1 MVNSRKTQ
9 PARNG
14 IREILAQTIRRFGQD
29 LVGIVLIS
37 LSIITGLSLAGLS
50 AGTISKRWSQWIAGG
65 FGWGSYI
72 LVGFVAYIGLLILL
86 RRIEQFPKLNLKR
99 IVALEISLF
108 SLLALFSAV
117 LGFSVDRAHLGLDGG
132 IVGWGVARIFQSVA
146 GKIPA
151 TIVIVLIWLAST
163 LDGLGFMKPLI
174 RRIDRYFTDV
184 LSQGSPEN
192 PLEHFED
199 DAITTTDQES
209 IGETDSSPEMPAMPI
224 PQRKLKLPPLEL
236 LLDPQKALSDES
248 FIHAK
253 AIQIEKSLEEYGV
266 PARVAGYRVGP
277 TIIQYAVEPG
287 YVEKVNEEGDVV
299 RKKVRVSQISQLN
312 RDLTLALSVDRLR
325 IEAPIPGTSFVGIE
339 IPNTNSN
346 LVRLKSILGSNEFK
360 AKPAPLK
367 LALGLNV
374 SGSPVT
380 ADLARMPHMLVA
392 GTTGS
397 GKSVFMTSLITCLAM
412 NNSPDDLRLAIL
424 DPKMVELLRFNG
436 LPHMMGKVETQLDR
450 MLGVLA
456 WGIKEMEDRYRKLE
470 AANARDLD
478 AYNAKMER
486 RGGEHLPKIVIFID
500 ELADLMQSAPD
511 QTEGYVVRLAQ
522 MARATGIHL
531 IVATQ
536 RPSTDIITGLIKANF
551 PARISFMM
559 ASAVDSRVILDT
571 NGAETLMGRGD
582 LLFLDPESAG
592 LKRAQ
597 AVLIDDR
604 EIENVIGYW
613 QNAVQEEKSTEEEEA
628 PWEDLVPTLSE
639 GSDELIEQAIK
650 AVRQESR
657 VSTSWLQ
664 RKMRIGFPRA
674 ARLMDELE
682 ARGIVGPAETGGRE
696 REVLGGQPSDEVTA
710 EY

>member
-1 MVNSRKTQ
+1 
-9 PARNG
+9 
-14 IREILAQTIRRFGQD
+14 
-29 LVGIVLIS
+29 
-37 LSIITGLSLAGLS
+37 
-50 AGTISKRWSQWIAGG
+50 
-65 FGWGSYI
+65 
-72 LVGFVAYIGLLILL
+72 
-86 RRIEQFPKLNLKR
+86 
-99 IVALEISLF
+99 
-108 SLLALFSAV
+108 
-117 LGFSVDRAHLGLDGG
+117 
-132 IVGWGVARIFQSVA
+132 
-146 GKIPA
+146 
-151 TIVIVLIWLAST
+151 
-163 LDGLGFMKPLI
+163 
-174 RRIDRYFTDV
+174 
-184 LSQGSPEN
+184 
-192 PLEHFED
+192 
-199 DAITTTDQES
+199 
-209 IGETDSSPEMPAMPI
+209 
-224 PQRKLKLPPLEL
+224 
-236 LLDPQKALSDES
+236 
-248 FIHAK
+248 
-253 AIQIEKSLEEYGV
+253 
-266 PARVAGYRVGP
+266 
-277 TIIQYAVEPG
+277 
-287 YVEKVNEEGDVV
+287 
-299 RKKVRVSQISQLN
+299 
-312 RDLTLALSVDRLR
+312 
-325 IEAPIPGTSFVGIE
+325 
-339 IPNTNSN
+339 
-346 LVRLKSILGSNEFK
+346 
-360 AKPAPLK
+360 
-367 LALGLNV
+367 
-374 SGSPVT
+374 
-380 ADLARMPHMLVA
+380 
-392 GTTGS
+392 
-397 GKSVFMTSLITCLAM
+397 
-412 NNSPDDLRLAIL
+412 
-424 DPKMVELLRFNG
+424 
-436 LPHMMGKVETQLDR
+436 

-456 WGIKEMEDRYRKLE
+456 WGITEMEDPYRKLE

-639 GSDELIEQAIK
+639 GSDGLIEQAIK

-696 REVLGGQPSDEVTA
+696 REVLSGQPSDEDAA